1 MPRSL
6 GGAHSSSRPRNP
18 NQARLEVSTHGRVF
32 LLRRPASLAGSSD
45 LLRPLA
51 CDSCF
56 SWFGCQLPMFE
67 VPLRADWLACSF
79 GVFAGDKLQEMR
91 IWFDAFAS
99 RLVRERITS
108 SRPTLPPHQ
117 APALCEPPPPT
128 ALRPAHGPPH
138 RK

>member
-1 MPRSL
+1 MLPFRGSAHNSNRSRSL
-6 GGAHSSSRPRNP
+6 
-18 NQARLEVSTHGRVF
+18 NQARFEVSTHGCVF
-32 LLRRPASLAGSSD
+32 LLRRPASLAGSGSP
-45 LLRPLA
+45 LRPLA

-99 RLVRERITS
+99 RLVRERIWYHSQQITD
-108 SRPTLPPHQ
+108 LPDG
-117 APALCEPPPPT
+117 EIE
-128 ALRPAHGPPH
+128 LR
-138 RK
+138 